1 MMVNDQNAISDG
13 CDTVVGIYTS
23 NPIPH
28 IYIQPDPTYMWDRV
42 GWTDGMGWIS
52 GAMFYDN
59 AIGDHNN
66 DDNPD
71 DKYDDNDD
79 NDDNPDDDYDD
90 NDENDDNPD
99 YDYHC
104 RCNTLWSNTHRQA
117 SPGV

>member
-1 MMVNDQNAISDG
+1 
-13 CDTVVGIYTS
+13 
-23 NPIPH
+23 
-28 IYIQPDPTYMWDRV
+28 
-42 GWTDGMGWIS
+42 MGWIS

-71 DKYDDNDD
+71 D
-79 NDDNPDDDYDD
+79 YDD

-99 YDYHC
+99 DNYDDIDDHPDDDYHC
-104 RCNTLWSNTHRQA
+104 RCNTHWSHTHRQA